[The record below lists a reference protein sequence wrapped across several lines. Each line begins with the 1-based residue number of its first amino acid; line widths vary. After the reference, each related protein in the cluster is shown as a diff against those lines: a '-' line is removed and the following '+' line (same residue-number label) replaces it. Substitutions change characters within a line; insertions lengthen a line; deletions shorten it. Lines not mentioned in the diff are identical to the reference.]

1 MKITIIR
8 IIFLVFWTAFLS
20 GCQSRQAA
28 LTFKTYA
35 TNANEARLELN
46 GNTWTVPYD
55 SLQGAVFKL
64 QDINPGY
71 AHLRLGNFQKI
82 LYIEPGTD
90 LIVTYQRPGKSRTRT
105 SFEGKGAAENTHLDT
120 PTQLV
125 SLQQDMTG
133 EMVQKL
139 LLDSV
144 QTRQA
149 RLEAS
154 SLSPAF
160 KALERER
167 QRYQVMRQAFKYQ
180 HWTTEDVPFIEKQIK
195 EQPELLPTE
204 EYSAFLREALSFIA
218 WFQVSERTY
227 YPLAKAQMEYLNTHF
242 RDTAIVDFLMESVL
256 TNYMTYRGATDITPM
271 LNIFNQR
278 VTSPTLREKIKR
290 DYEKYARI
298 LRGASVPDFTFID
311 TKGKEV
317 KLSSFKGKYVYID
330 CWASWCGP
338 CRAQIPH
345 LKKLEHDYAG
355 KDIAFVS
362 ISSDDNRDKWKKTV
376 EKEQLGGT
384 QLIIQCATN
393 NEFADYFIITGIPRF
408 LLLDKEGKVYDAYAP
423 RPSEPAIRQ
432 LFDSL
437 P

>member
-154 SLSPAF
+154 SPLPLS
-160 KALERER
+160 K
-167 QRYQVMRQAFKYQ
+167 
-180 HWTTEDVPFIEKQIK
+180 H
-195 EQPELLPTE
+195 
-204 EYSAFLREALSFIA
+204 SNGSG
-218 WFQVSERTY
+218 
-227 YPLAKAQMEYLNTHF
+227 
-242 RDTAIVDFLMESVL
+242 SV
-256 TNYMTYRGATDITPM
+256 
-271 LNIFNQR
+271 
-278 VTSPTLREKIKR
+278 
-290 DYEKYARI
+290 
-298 LRGASVPDFTFID
+298 
-311 TKGKEV
+311 TK
-317 KLSSFKGKYVYID
+317 
-330 CWASWCGP
+330 
-338 CRAQIPH
+338 
-345 LKKLEHDYAG
+345 
-355 KDIAFVS
+355 
-362 ISSDDNRDKWKKTV
+362 
-376 EKEQLGGT
+376 
-384 QLIIQCATN
+384 
-393 NEFADYFIITGIPRF
+393 
-408 LLLDKEGKVYDAYAP
+408 
-423 RPSEPAIRQ
+423 
-432 LFDSL
+432 
-437 P
+437 

>member
-1 MKITIIR
+1 MYKPDKPDWR
-8 IIFLVFWTAFLS
+8 HHPSLPLS
-20 GCQSRQAA
+20 KHS
-28 LTFKTYA
+28 
-35 TNANEARLELN
+35 N
-46 GNTWTVPYD
+46 G
-55 SLQGAVFKL
+55 SG
-64 QDINPGY
+64 
-71 AHLRLGNFQKI
+71 
-82 LYIEPGTD
+82 
-90 LIVTYQRPGKSRTRT
+90 
-105 SFEGKGAAENTHLDT
+105 
-120 PTQLV
+120 
-125 SLQQDMTG
+125 
-133 EMVQKL
+133 
-139 LLDSV
+139 SV
-144 QTRQA
+144 H
-149 RLEAS
+149 
-154 SLSPAF
+154 
-160 KALERER
+160 
-167 QRYQVMRQAFKYQ
+167 QVMRQAFKYQ

>member
-1 MKITIIR
+1 
-8 IIFLVFWTAFLS
+8 
-20 GCQSRQAA
+20 
-28 LTFKTYA
+28 
-35 TNANEARLELN
+35 
-46 GNTWTVPYD
+46 
-55 SLQGAVFKL
+55 
-64 QDINPGY
+64 
-71 AHLRLGNFQKI
+71 
-82 LYIEPGTD
+82 
-90 LIVTYQRPGKSRTRT
+90 
-105 SFEGKGAAENTHLDT
+105 
-120 PTQLV
+120 
-125 SLQQDMTG
+125 
-133 EMVQKL
+133 
-139 LLDSV
+139 
-144 QTRQA
+144 
-149 RLEAS
+149 
-154 SLSPAF
+154 
-160 KALERER
+160 
-167 QRYQVMRQAFKYQ
+167 
-180 HWTTEDVPFIEKQIK
+180 
-195 EQPELLPTE
+195 
-204 EYSAFLREALSFIA
+204 
-218 WFQVSERTY
+218 
-227 YPLAKAQMEYLNTHF
+227 MEYLNTHF

-271 LNIFNQR
+271 LDIFNQR
-278 VTSPTLREKIKR
+278 VTSPTLRKKIKR

>member
-1 MKITIIR
+1 
-8 IIFLVFWTAFLS
+8 
-20 GCQSRQAA
+20 
-28 LTFKTYA
+28 
-35 TNANEARLELN
+35 
-46 GNTWTVPYD
+46 
-55 SLQGAVFKL
+55 
-64 QDINPGY
+64 
-71 AHLRLGNFQKI
+71 
-82 LYIEPGTD
+82 
-90 LIVTYQRPGKSRTRT
+90 
-105 SFEGKGAAENTHLDT
+105 
-120 PTQLV
+120 LV